1 LPAEAVGVAELQALH
16 NGVDRS
22 SNFSRVGVT

>member
-16 NGVDRS
+16 NGVDSCRH
-22 SNFSRVGVT
+22 FGWVGVT